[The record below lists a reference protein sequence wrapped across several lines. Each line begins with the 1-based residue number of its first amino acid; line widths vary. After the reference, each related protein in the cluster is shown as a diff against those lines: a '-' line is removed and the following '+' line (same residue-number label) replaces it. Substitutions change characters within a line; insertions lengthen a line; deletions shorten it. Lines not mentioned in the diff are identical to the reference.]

1 MSKHEVKG
9 LLDNNEY
16 LINSSKQILAN
27 VLNIETND
35 IERDYL
41 NEYTRDTKIYLL
53 ANSIIETNRLIN
65 SKYSIDSNTIINSF
79 VNQINNK
86 GLSSQ
91 KFDFKDLNDID
102 IYINDLKKGDVI
114 YIPSMTGHC
123 AVSLSN
129 SIGVSRDFID
139 DTNLD
144 KYLFS
149 CLFSSQV
156 FEVAYR
162 MIPYSVLQNL
172 QNEYES
178 IKA

>member
-1 MSKHEVKG
+1 VGLNGQVKDIITSVVTDTFTTGNIGFFTINKPSLSPLYEVIMDPFNNLVLSTISNNKNLVNDTKYIKINIFTT
-9 LLDNNEY
+9 LLSSMIKNKIIQEQESSSLNFADYIITNNEY

-65 SKYSIDSNTIINSF
+65 SKYSINSNTIINAF

-91 KFDFKDLNDID
+91 
-102 IYINDLKKGDVI
+102 
-114 YIPSMTGHC
+114 
-123 AVSLSN
+123 
-129 SIGVSRDFID
+129 
-139 DTNLD
+139 
-144 KYLFS
+144 
-149 CLFSSQV
+149 
-156 FEVAYR
+156 
-162 MIPYSVLQNL
+162 
-172 QNEYES
+172 
-178 IKA
+178 